1 MKDNRVYLEH
11 ILVQIE
17 KIELSL
23 EGITKQQFLAN
34 VEKQDAN
41 VRRLEIIGEA
51 VKKLSLAFRKQHPTV
66 EWREIAGTRDVLIH
80 GYFTV
85 DWDLVW
91 SILKRDVPTL
101 KSIVAAILQKL
112 DAEEK

>member
-1 MKDNRVYLEH
+1 M
-11 ILVQIE
+11 
-17 KIELSL
+17 
-23 EGITKQQFLAN
+23 
-34 VEKQDAN
+34 EKQDAN

-51 VKKLSLAFRKQHPTV
+51 IKKLFSSFRKQHPTV

-91 SILKRDVPTL
+91 GILKRDVPTL
-101 KSIVAAILQKL
+101 KSVVQDLLQKL

>member
-1 MKDNRVYLEH
+1 MKDDRVYLEH

-66 EWREIAGTRDVLIH
+66 EWRKI
-80 GYFTV
+80 Y
-85 DWDLVW
+85 
-91 SILKRDVPTL
+91 
-101 KSIVAAILQKL
+101 
-112 DAEEK
+112 

>member
-1 MKDNRVYLEH
+1 MKEDRIYLEH

-23 EGITKQQFLAN
+23 EGILKQQFLAN

-51 VKKLSLAFRKQHPTV
+51 VKNLSLSFRKHHPQI
-66 EWREIAGTRDVLIH
+66 EWREIAGTCDVLIH

-85 DWDLVW
+85 DWELVW
-91 SILKRDVPTL
+91 GILRRDVPIL
-101 KSIVAAILQKL
+101 KTVVEEILLK
-112 DAEEK
+112 